1 MISHVIQNYL
11 SAAGRQGF
19 LFLVGF
25 FSPPCTVIS
34 QRMNAASLSSVSAEA
49 YGEVT

>member
-25 FSPPCTVIS
+25 FPPPSTVIS
-34 QRMNAASLSSVSAEA
+34 QRMNAASLSPVSAEA
-49 YGEVT
+49 YSEIT